1 MNASANRLASLA
13 LILALCSLPTGP
25 LAQVAANKAPA
36 PAAAKGPAVT
46 GSAEVQAA
54 LAKAQMGDT
63 APLLKL
69 ADGGDLD
76 AQYYAGEM
84 FLFGRGGTPKDGA
97 RGCAYEEKASV
108 KRADAMHLLAMCYQS
123 GAGGVQDSAKA
134 EAAFLRAADMGFTKS
149 RCALGQILLAD
160 PKQAQRGLDL
170 CKQSANAGDPE
181 AQEIVG
187 NAYFAGTVGGKP
199 NLSEARK
206 WYEKAAAQNNPNA
219 ARRLGEMLVRGD
231 GGRKDTKKA
240 VSLWVA
246 AEKAGDP
253 LVAILVAD
261 QMFSDLTGGQKPGP
275 GKYAF
280 RGGVPTGE
288 LEVIEQWY
296 QLAEE
301 RDPRP
306 EVKARAKYA
315 IQIIGSLK
323 SGAVTATQPKTKG

>member
-1 MNASANRLASLA
+1 MDAHFARRFGSVVLA
-13 LILALCSLPTGP
+13 LTLLGSPSASSSQTSSDQGR
-25 LAQVAANKAPA
+25 APA
-36 PAAAKGPAVT
+36 DTANP
-46 GSAEVQAA
+46 ELQAA
-54 LAKAQMGDT
+54 LTKAQAGDT

-69 ADGGDLD
+69 ADEGDAD
-76 AQYYAGEM
+76 AQYYAGEL
-84 FLFGRGGTPKDGA
+84 FLFGRGGAPKDGP
-97 RGCAYEEKASV
+97 RGCGYEEKASV

-134 EAAFLRAADMGFTKS
+134 EAAFMRAADMGFTKS
-149 RCALGQILLAD
+149 RCALGQILMAD
-160 PKQAQRGLDL
+160 TKQAQRGLDL
-170 CKQSANAGDPE
+170 CKVSANAGDPE

-206 WYEKAAAQNNPNA
+206 WYEKAAALNNTNA
-219 ARRLGEMLVRGD
+219 ARRLGEMLARGD

-275 GKYAF
+275 GRYAF
-280 RGGVPTGE
+280 KGGVPVGE
-288 LEVIEQWY
+288 LDVVEQWY
-296 QLAEE
+296 QLAEQK
-301 RDPRP
+301 DPRP

-315 IQIIGSLK
+315 LEIIGSLK
-323 SGAVTATQPKTKG
+323 SGAVMATQSKAKG